1 LAQRLT
7 RKELKTDEVR
17 DTLVHGADLVFGHQA
32 ITFLIVIIAV
42 VAALG
47 VFGWKTYAERQT
59 VKAAAAYDD
68 AMKVFDARIRS
79 PLEPQQPGELTYTDE
94 KNKYTESVR
103 KFEDVAKKYPR
114 TRPGQLASYYEGISQ
129 ERLGNNDAAKK
140 LLQNLA
146 DSGDEDFAAMARF
159 ELAQLD
165 DRLGQGDEA
174 VNLYKKLIAK
184 PAVLVPKPV
193 VMLAL
198 AQHYTAS
205 NPAEA
210 SKLYAQIKSEYPD
223 TPMAEQA
230 DQDLSLLPGK
240 I

>member
-1 LAQRLT
+1 LAQHLS

-17 DTLVHGADLVFGHQA
+17 DTLAHGADFVFSHQA
-32 ITFLIVIIAV
+32 ITFLIVIVGV
-42 VAALG
+42 VVALG

-114 TRPGQLASYYEGISQ
+114 TRPGQLAVYYEAISQ
-129 ERLGNNDAAKK
+129 ERLSNNDAAKK

-184 PAVLVPKPV
+184 PAILVPKPV

-210 SKLYAQIKSEYPD
+210 SKLFAQIKSEYPD

-230 DQDLSLLPGK
+230 DQELSLLPGK

>member
-1 LAQRLT
+1 MAQRLT

-17 DTLVHGADLVFGHQA
+17 ETLVHGADFVFGHQA
-32 ITFLIVIIAV
+32 ITFLLVIIGVV
-42 VAALG
+42 VALG
-47 VFGWKTYAERQT
+47 IFGWKTYAERQT

-94 KNKYTESVR
+94 KNKYTESAR

-114 TRPGQLASYYEGISQ
+114 TRPGQLASYYEAISQ
-129 ERLGNNDAAKK
+129 ERLSNNDAAKK

-210 SKLYAQIKSEYPD
+210 SKLFAQIKSEYPD

-230 DQDLSLLPGK
+230 DQELSLLPGK

>member
-17 DTLVHGADLVFGHQA
+17 DTLVQGAGLVFDHQA
-32 ITFLIVIIAV
+32 ITFIAVIIA
-42 VAALG
+42 LG
-47 VFGWKTYAERQT
+47 IFGWKTYAERQT
-59 VKAAAAYDD
+59 VKAAAGYDD

-94 KNKYTESVR
+94 KNKYTEAAR

-114 TRPGQLASYYEGISQ
+114 TRPGQLASYYEAISQ
-129 ERLGNNDAAKK
+129 ERLSNNDAAKK

-210 SKLYAQIKSEYPD
+210 SKLYSQIKSEYPD

-230 DQDLSLLPGK
+230 DQELSLLPGK

>member
-1 LAQRLT
+1 MAQRIS

-17 DTLVHGADLVFGHQA
+17 DTLAQGAGLVFDHQE
-32 ITFLIVIIAV
+32 ITFLIIIIGV
-42 VAALG
+42 VTALG
-47 VFGWKTYAERQT
+47 IFGWKTYAERQT

-114 TRPGQLASYYEGISQ
+114 TRPGQLASYYEAISQ
-129 ERLGNNDAAKK
+129 ERLSNNDAAKK

-146 DSGDEDFAAMARF
+146 DSGDEDFTAMARF

-198 AQHYTAS
+198 AQHYTTS

-230 DQDLSLLPGK
+230 DQELSLLPGK

>member
-1 LAQRLT
+1 MAQRLT

-17 DTLVHGADLVFGHQA
+17 ETLVHGADFVFGHQA
-32 ITFLIVIIAV
+32 ITFLLVIIGVV
-42 VAALG
+42 VALG
-47 VFGWKTYAERQT
+47 IFGWKTYAERQT

-68 AMKVFDARIRS
+68 AMKVFDARVRS

-94 KNKYTESVR
+94 KNKYTESAR

-114 TRPGQLASYYEGISQ
+114 TRPGQLASYYEAISQ
-129 ERLGNNDAAKK
+129 ERLNNNDAAKK

-210 SKLYAQIKSEYPD
+210 SKLFAQIKSEYPD

-230 DQDLSLLPGK
+230 DQELSLLPGK

>member
-1 LAQRLT
+1 MAQRIS

-17 DTLVHGADLVFGHQA
+17 NTLVHGADLVFGHQA
-32 ITFLIVIIAV
+32 LTFYIVIIAV
-42 VAALG
+42 IVALG
-47 VFGWKTYAERQT
+47 VFGWKSYAERQT
-59 VKAAAAYDD
+59 VKAAAAFDD
-68 AMKVFDARIRS
+68 ANKVFDARIRS

-94 KNKYTESVR
+94 KNKYSEALR
-103 KFEDVAKKYPR
+103 KFEEVAKKYPR
-114 TRPGQLASYYEGISQ
+114 TRPGQLASYYEAISQ

-140 LLQNLA
+140 LLQSLA

-159 ELAQLD
+159 ELAQLE

-184 PAVLVPKPV
+184 PTVLVPKPV
-193 VMLAL
+193 VMMAL
-198 AQHYTAS
+198 AQHYRAS

-210 SKLYAQIKSEYPD
+210 SKLYAQIKSDYPD
-223 TPMAEQA
+223 TPIAEQA
-230 DQDLSLLPGK
+230 DQELSLLPGK

>member
-17 DTLVHGADLVFGHQA
+17 DTLVHGADFVFGHQA
-32 ITFLIVIIAV
+32 ITFLLVIIGVV
-42 VAALG
+42 VALG
-47 VFGWKTYAERQT
+47 IFGWKTYAERQT

-68 AMKVFDARIRS
+68 AMKVFDARVRS

-94 KNKYTESVR
+94 KNKYTESAR

-114 TRPGQLASYYEGISQ
+114 TRPGQLASYYEAISQ
-129 ERLGNNDAAKK
+129 ERLSNNDAAKK

-210 SKLYAQIKSEYPD
+210 SKLFAQIKSEYPD

-230 DQDLSLLPGK
+230 DQELSLLPGK

>member
-17 DTLVHGADLVFGHQA
+17 DTLVQGAGLVFDHQA
-32 ITFLIVIIAV
+32 ITFIVVILAVIIA
-42 VAALG
+42 LG
-47 VFGWKTYAERQT
+47 IFGWKTYAERQT
-59 VKAAAAYDD
+59 VKAAAGYDD

-94 KNKYTESVR
+94 KNKYTEAAR

-114 TRPGQLASYYEGISQ
+114 TRPGQLASYYEAISQ
-129 ERLGNNDAAKK
+129 ERLSNNDAAKK

-210 SKLYAQIKSEYPD
+210 SKLYSQIKSEYPD

-230 DQDLSLLPGK
+230 DQELSLLPGK

>member
-1 LAQRLT
+1 LAQHLS

-17 DTLVHGADLVFGHQA
+17 DTLAHGADLVFSHQA
-32 ITFLIVIIAV
+32 ITFLIVIVGV
-42 VAALG
+42 VVALG

-114 TRPGQLASYYEGISQ
+114 TRPGQLAVYYEAISQ
-129 ERLGNNDAAKK
+129 ERLSNNDAAKK

-198 AQHYTAS
+198 AQHYSAS

-210 SKLYAQIKSEYPD
+210 SKLFAQIKSEYPD

-230 DQDLSLLPGK
+230 DQELSLLPGK

>member
-1 LAQRLT
+1 MAQRIS

-17 DTLVHGADLVFGHQA
+17 NTLVHGADLVFGHQA
-32 ITFLIVIIAV
+32 LTFYIVIIAV
-42 VAALG
+42 IVALG
-47 VFGWKTYAERQT
+47 VFGWKSYAERQT
-59 VKAAAAYDD
+59 VKAAAAFDD
-68 AMKVFDARIRS
+68 ANKVFDARIRS

-94 KNKYTESVR
+94 KNKYSEALR
-103 KFEDVAKKYPR
+103 KFGEVAKKYPR
-114 TRPGQLASYYEGISQ
+114 TRPGQLASYYEAISQ

-140 LLQNLA
+140 LLQSLA

-159 ELAQLD
+159 ELAELE

-184 PAVLVPKPV
+184 PTVLVPKPV
-193 VMLAL
+193 VMMAL
-198 AQHYTAS
+198 AQHYSAS

-210 SKLYAQIKSEYPD
+210 SKLYAQIKSDYPD
-223 TPMAEQA
+223 TPIAEQA
-230 DQDLSLLPGK
+230 DQELSLLPGK

>member
-1 LAQRLT
+1 MAQRLT

-17 DTLVHGADLVFGHQA
+17 DTLAHGADFVFGHQA
-32 ITFLIVIIAV
+32 ITFLIVIIGV
-42 VAALG
+42 VIALG
-47 VFGWKTYAERQT
+47 IFGWKTYAERQT

-79 PLEPQQPGELTYTDE
+79 PLEPQQPGELTYTDD

-103 KFEDVAKKYPR
+103 KFEDVAKKYSR
-114 TRPGQLASYYEGISQ
+114 TRPGQLAGYYEAISQ

-230 DQDLSLLPGK
+230 DQELSLLPGK

>member
-17 DTLVHGADLVFGHQA
+17 ETLVHGADFVFGHQA
-32 ITFLIVIIAV
+32 ITFLLVIIGVV
-42 VAALG
+42 VALG
-47 VFGWKTYAERQT
+47 IFGWKTYAERQT

-68 AMKVFDARIRS
+68 AMKVFDARVRS

-94 KNKYTESVR
+94 KNKYTESAR

-114 TRPGQLASYYEGISQ
+114 TRPGQLASYYEAISQ
-129 ERLGNNDAAKK
+129 ERLSNNDAAKK

-210 SKLYAQIKSEYPD
+210 SKLFAQIKSEYPD

-230 DQDLSLLPGK
+230 DQELSLLPGK

>member
-17 DTLVHGADLVFGHQA
+17 ETLVHGADFVFGHQA
-32 ITFLIVIIAV
+32 ITFLLVIIGVV
-42 VAALG
+42 VALG
-47 VFGWKTYAERQT
+47 IFGWKTYAERQT

-68 AMKVFDARIRS
+68 AMKVFDARVRS

-94 KNKYTESVR
+94 KNKYTESAR

-114 TRPGQLASYYEGISQ
+114 TRPGQLASYYEAISQ
-129 ERLGNNDAAKK
+129 ERLNNNDAAKK

-210 SKLYAQIKSEYPD
+210 SKLFAQIKSEYPD

-230 DQDLSLLPGK
+230 DQELSLLPGK

>member
-1 LAQRLT
+1 MAQRIS

-17 DTLVHGADLVFGHQA
+17 DTLAHGADLVFDHQT
-32 ITFLIVIIAV
+32 ITFLVVIIGVV
-42 VAALG
+42 VALG
-47 VFGWKTYAERQT
+47 IFGWKTYAERQT
-59 VKAAAAYDD
+59 VKAAAGYDD

-79 PLEPQQPGELTYTDE
+79 TLEPQQPGELTYTDE

-114 TRPGQLASYYEGISQ
+114 TRPGQLASYYEAISQ
-129 ERLGNNDAAKK
+129 ERLSNNDAAKK

-230 DQDLSLLPGK
+230 DQELSLLPGK

>member
-1 LAQRLT
+1 MAQRLT

-17 DTLVHGADLVFGHQA
+17 ETLVHGADFVFGHQA
-32 ITFLIVIIAV
+32 ITFLLVIIGVV
-42 VAALG
+42 VALG
-47 VFGWKTYAERQT
+47 IFGWKTYAERQT

-68 AMKVFDARIRS
+68 AMKVFDARVRS

-94 KNKYTESVR
+94 KNKYTESAR

-114 TRPGQLASYYEGISQ
+114 TRPGQLASYYEAISQ
-129 ERLGNNDAAKK
+129 ERLSNNDAAKK

-210 SKLYAQIKSEYPD
+210 SKLFAQIKSEYPD

-230 DQDLSLLPGK
+230 DQELSLLPGK